1 MDTALIKEIQIQK
14 KFATATYKNFV
25 ALRYGMIPCCVVDA
39 EAAALEKELCDWQS
53 KLKCETSCVGV
64 TVNENV
70 GYLTS
75 TPYTEQP
82 KATQIT
88 SDASCPSVTYCPD
101 NSVLENILKSI
112 KEIQNELGNKV
123 IDGFVFTQTKESK
136 EWVIEHNLA
145 KYPNIRMEMPDGT
158 DINGQV
164 TNVDENNMKVNF
176 DVAVSGTAYLS

>member
-75 TPYTEQP
+75 TPYVDQP
-82 KATQIT
+82 KVSQT
-88 SDASCPSVTYCPD
+88 SSASCPSVTYCPD
-101 NSVLENILKSI
+101 NSVLENILTSI
-112 KEIQNELGNKV
+112 KEIQTELNKKIV
-123 IDGFVFTQTKESK
+123 DGFVFTQETVST
-136 EWVIEHNLA
+136 EWIIPHNLD

-164 TNVDENNMKVNF
+164 TNIDVNSMKVNF
-176 DVAVSGTAYLS
+176 DVPVAGTAYLS